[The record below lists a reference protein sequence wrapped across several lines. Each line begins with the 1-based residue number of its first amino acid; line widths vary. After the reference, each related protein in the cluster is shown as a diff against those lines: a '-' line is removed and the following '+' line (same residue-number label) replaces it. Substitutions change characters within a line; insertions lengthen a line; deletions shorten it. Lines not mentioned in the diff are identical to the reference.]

1 MFRASL
7 LLLSIYTIKAHQFCS
22 LFSLNFTMFHNISL
36 SSFEVQFD
44 SSDLISINQ
53 NFRWNRLNLTIFL
66 TNTLIVLLVNTMV
79 LLWLKLKVQCTI
91 ILSLLRFLEI
101 CKEGDRK
108 WKMFISI
115 LIVFWYLLVYSINTN
130 HIHYTGS
137 QLGRQNGSPWLHHQ
151 HLCDWSHASG
161 LPCQDLEQ
169 WIPLPSYQLLQIFC
183 SVPKQV

>member
-1 MFRASL
+1 
-7 LLLSIYTIKAHQFCS
+7 
-22 LFSLNFTMFHNISL
+22 MFHNITV
-36 SSFEVQFD
+36 SSFEVLFD
-44 SSDLISINQ
+44 RADLISINQ

-66 TNTLIVLLVNTMV
+66 TNTLIVLFVNTMV
-79 LLWLKLKVQCTI
+79 LLWLKLKVACTI

-115 LIVFWYLLVYSINTN
+115 LIVFWYLLVYSLNAN

-151 HLCDWSHASG
+151 HFCDWCHASG
-161 LPCQDLEQ
+161 LPCQDMEQ
-169 WIPLPSYQLLQIFC
+169 WIPLHSHQLLQIFC
-183 SVPKQV
+183 SLPKQV